1 MDSFYN
7 KTTCAFRIFG
17 LKMERCHKRDEK
29 IQGAVKRIQKSF
41 YGNHK
46 WNYLFSGFNIEDKG
60 KNVKKYSCH
69 IEEDAFN
76 DCLIYNNENQSVS
89 ISAIVG
95 KNGTGK
101 STIIDIIIRVMNN
114 VAAAIIGE
122 DYVYPAAAHLHYI
135 ENVYATLAAYI
146 DNAVYLIT
154 CKGRELKIV
163 KLVNKNKD
171 GNYEYGEEF
180 IILESEK
187 TDPLKALESQ
197 NEYNTLLGKLFY
209 TAVFNYSLYAYNYR
223 DYITEKTPEK
233 RLDTIGLVTKEEDRY
248 WLKGVFWKNDGY
260 QTPIVVNPM
269 RADGMMNI
277 SKENKLAKERMLSL
291 LFYED
296 NKDHFPFRIINNKL
310 KVVGLNLVRQDSP
323 SYNKEYTLRS
333 LEISDEEKLASHYDE
348 KAAMILRLWSEYY
361 SFYPDRVWEEDT
373 ATCNYVVYKTIK
385 ISQQYLKYCGLY
397 TWLNDEKDNEVFV
410 KGIIEELYH
419 DESHITAKLRRALN
433 FLNLASGDSYFQYGK
448 NNLNS
453 LYNLYDHYQEIS
465 LEVDEDGAIK
475 RFLTKDELIPPP
487 SVSMDFDIVPIEKIK
502 ADGTYNDKDVIPFE
516 GLSAGERQIA
526 YTTSNIMYH
535 LVNINSVWYDFNLSA
550 TEHQKDIRYSYVNLL
565 FDELEL
571 YFHPE
576 LQRQFVQLVLTSL
589 KCVRLDNIKGVN
601 ILMVT
606 HSPFVLS
613 DIPRSNVL
621 ALSDDSSIGETFC
634 ANIHEMLS
642 QSFFMKYTMG
652 EVSQHAI
659 ESFFQEYRT
668 FSSSKDKTEYVSSIS
683 DETFR
688 RYKYLKEKVSD
699 EYLRK
704 TISRMYDEI
713 CFYKVEK
720 ETLES
725 ITKKIEHTKR
735 DLEDL
740 QLRKRQLSD
749 D

>member
-1 MDSFYN
+1 MGTNN
-7 KTTCAFRIFG
+7 KASCAFRVFG
-17 LKMERCHKRDEK
+17 FKMEQCLKRDK
-29 IQGAVKRIQKSF
+29 QIQDAVKRIQKSF

-60 KNVKKYSCH
+60 KDVKKYSCH
-69 IEEDAFN
+69 IEEGAFN
-76 DCLIYNNENQSVS
+76 DSLMYNNENQSVS

-101 STIIDIIIRVMNN
+101 STIIEIIIRVMNN

-122 DYVYPAAAHLHYI
+122 NYVYPAAAHLHYI

-146 DNAVYLIT
+146 DDAVYLII

-163 KLVNKNKD
+163 KLVKKNKD
-171 GNYEYGEEF
+171 GNYEFGEEL
-180 IILESEK
+180 IILESGK
-187 TDPLKALESQ
+187 ADPLKALEPQ
-197 NEYNTLLGKLFY
+197 NEYNSLIGSLFY

-223 DYITEKTPEK
+223 DYITEKTPKE
-233 RLDTIGLVTKEEDRY
+233 RLNTIGFVTKEEDRY

-310 KVVGLNLVRQDSP
+310 KVVGLNLERQDST

-333 LEISDEEKLASHYDE
+333 LGIRDEEQLALHYDK
-348 KAAMILRLWSEYY
+348 KAEMILKLWSEHYN
-361 SFYPDRVWEEDT
+361 FYPYLAWEEDA

-385 ISQQYLKYCGLY
+385 ISQQYLKYSDLY

-410 KGIIEELYH
+410 KGLIEKLYH
-419 DESHITAKLRRALN
+419 DESHITTKLRRALN
-433 FLNLASGDSYFQYGK
+433 FLYLSIGDDYFHYGK
-448 NNLNS
+448 NNLS
-453 LYNLYDHYQEIS
+453 DLYDLYDHYQEVSI
-465 LEVDEDGAIK
+465 EVDDNGAIQ
-475 RFLTKDELIPPP
+475 RFLTKDELLPPP
-487 SVSMDFDIVPIEKIK
+487 SVSMDFDIVPIDKIK
-502 ADGTYNDKDVIPFE
+502 ADGSYNDKDVIPFE

-526 YTTSNIMYH
+526 YTVSNIMYH
-535 LVNINSVWYDFNLSA
+535 LVNINSVWYDFNSSV

-606 HSPFVLS
+606 HSPFIIS
-613 DIPRSNVL
+613 DLPNSNIMFLDGRVKEQTFGANIYNL
-621 ALSDDSSIGETFC
+621 LDSGFFMNNSIGDVAYSETEDIIRTYFEEHSKHREEHYK
-634 ANIHEMLS
+634 ANCDRFKYVASIVGDGMLKKFLEQYVCEM
-642 QSFFMKYTMG
+642 
-652 EVSQHAI
+652 E
-659 ESFFQEYRT
+659 EEY
-668 FSSSKDKTEYVSSIS
+668 IS
-683 DETFR
+683 
-688 RYKYLKEKVSD
+688 
-699 EYLRK
+699 
-704 TISRMYDEI
+704 
-713 CFYKVEK
+713 
-720 ETLES
+720 
-725 ITKKIEHTKR
+725 
-735 DLEDL
+735 
-740 QLRKRQLSD
+740 
-749 D
+749 